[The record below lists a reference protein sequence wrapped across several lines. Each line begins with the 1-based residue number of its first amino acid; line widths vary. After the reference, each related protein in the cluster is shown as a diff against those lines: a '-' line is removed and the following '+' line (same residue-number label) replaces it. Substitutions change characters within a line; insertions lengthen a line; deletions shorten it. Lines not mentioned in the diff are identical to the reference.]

1 MIDRKIDCPN
11 GPDGPDVQQ
20 LCIEFLQKMA
30 HLNDTSLNKL
40 LFLMETGGTP
50 WPRETC
56 MNIINDYKDY
66 YCSLYQDE
74 IAMIRLQNSSLSLQ
88 ELSDIFI

>member
-1 MIDRKIDCPN
+1 MINRKMN
-11 GPDGPDVQQ
+11 YPDEPDVQQ
-20 LCIEFLQKMA
+20 LCVEFLQKMT

-56 MNIINDYKDY
+56 MNIIKDYKDY
-66 YCSLYQDE
+66 YCSLYKDE
-74 IAMIRLQNSSLSLQ
+74 IATIKLQNSNLSLH
-88 ELSDIFI
+88 ELPESFI